1 MTDVVIGNEDEKKE
15 KRNGFI
21 FNNLDLICKSVLNLM
36 KWKSVATK
44 DLKNK
49 EIDEGGRKRCKTDES
64 NEENELIG
72 NVMIRVCDTKMRD
85 RKQRNA

>member
-1 MTDVVIGNEDEKKE
+1 MQECFEFDEMEKCGNEELE
-15 KRNGFI
+15 KRG
-21 FNNLDLICKSVLNLM
+21 
-36 KWKSVATK
+36 
-44 DLKNK
+44 
-49 EIDEGGRKRCKTDES
+49 IDEGGRKRCKTDES